1 MFRRALCADASGF
14 FFFSSRRRH
23 TRFDCDWSSDVCS
36 SDLLSGAVRRAV
48 ALAEQELDGRPNM
61 VTLRELA
68 VAADGD
74 PGAPVITVVGQHGQ
88 TLARLRTAAVHFED
102 AATFFPMLGRWEVW
116 QLINLTG
123 DTHPIHVHLE
133 PFHVLARRP
142 IAVTV
147 PGNGIGDRDTTATVR
162 VNPTRSSSSPS
173 ASRPTAAAT
182 CTTATSSNTRTA
194 T

>member
-1 MFRRALCADASGF
+1 MRTGTPDPDVAALTGYTVV
-14 FFFSSRRRH
+14 H
-23 TRFDCDWSSDVCS
+23 
-36 SDLLSGAVRRAV
+36 LHGAV
-48 ALAEQELDGRPNM
+48 
-61 VTLRELA
+61 
-68 VAADGD
+68 
-74 PGAPVITVVGQHGQ
+74 
-88 TLARLRTAAVHFED
+88 TAAPFDGWTENVFAPGQD

-147 PGNGIGDRDTTATVR
+147 PGNGLGDRDTTATVRLVRDPGDDLDHAIDANERGLKDTVR